1 MDGEI
6 SFTSCITCERNSHV
20 AGSMIWNSSS
30 TPMVERRAMT
40 GPPDLWSS
48 WRLRPVSYR
57 NTYQH
62 TVPTP
67 MQNLSLPGDVGIN
80 SKSFQASWYR
90 LRRVFVARLQTLR
103 HSANY
108 K

>member
-1 MDGEI
+1 
-6 SFTSCITCERNSHV
+6 
-20 AGSMIWNSSS
+20 
-30 TPMVERRAMT
+30 MT

-108 K
+108 KSPRDSLSKNNQSGENDAGAAGHYDLH